1 MASIIS
7 SLFGVGQQQQQQPAA
22 QVIQQQLPK
31 EVAPFYEKLLK
42 ESEALYKQ
50 QMEEGAPI
58 YEGKTI
64 AGFTPEQEQL
74 FSGLQGLVGQQ
85 APKFAEAEALTRGTA
100 AKITPDEVQEFMNP
114 YQQAVVDIEKREA
127 QKQFESTVLPQ
138 LAAQAVASQGFGGS
152 RQAILEGMAAD
163 TQQRLLAD
171 IQAKGSAQAYKDA
184 MDQIAA
190 QRQREGA
197 AGQQLAQLAPAG
209 FQAQAQELGAIGKV
223 GDVKQQQA
231 QLALDEAYKQFLQ
244 ERQFPADALKQFQS
258 VVQQFPNIP
267 TQITRTPPPAQPGLA
282 QTLLG
287 GLATGVGTYGAFG
300 GFSPG
305 GFLGMKQA
313 ETGGGI
319 ADLPVVYA
327 QQSAYMRDK
336 LSRGRADFQPV
347 LDFISQLS
355 GRKGREGSD
364 LEAFQKRLE
373 EVEEGTY
380 TPKSQE
386 EILAELRA
394 KKSGLESLEGTGE
407 IFKPDTRKFE
417 ADPESKTAEQ
427 IKAIIASG
435 ADATAVGGLPDELR
449 GKSIRVDMTPDPVSK
464 DPMGPPMQPEV
475 NQPGSNIDAA
485 KNVRTGILGQLD
497 KQRGELGKLKVPGA
511 PDTTELDRLQAE
523 RRKAKEAQMT
533 DIDKRLADI
542 PEERKKDLFAL
553 LAQQGAKFAST
564 PGATLSEAVG
574 GFTKEGRKIFKA
586 SEEEKKRLKE
596 QQTNININLFDDD
609 VAQETARV
617 NLKTKAAQNK
627 FDNILKKN
635 AEKIKLDNSEI
646 NFMNA
651 LANQDR
657 AKAAL
662 KTSDAALAKAR
673 ALPDFKSLGPNQV
686 KQAVDVFELELS
698 KYKDAA
704 KGKGAYQGRLLE
716 LQQDLF
722 DAGIKTPEGD
732 KISQK
737 QIIDILDDLKISE
750 SKGRLGKDTSS
761 FADYLASQNRV
772 YNNSITMEQNVGSYI
787 YYATLEG
794 IKEGK

>member
-22 QVIQQQLPK
+22 QVMQQQLPK

-127 QKQFESTVLPQ
+127 QKQYESTVLPQ

-190 QRQREGA
+190 QRQREGL

-287 GLATGVGTYGAFG
+287 GLGTAVGTYGAFG

-305 GFLGMKQA
+305 GFMGMKQA

-319 ADLPVVYA
+319 ADLPVVKA
-327 QQSAYMRDK
+327 QQNTFVQQRLRELENRKKENIAKSNQAIKDFLGGLFEGKPSPGLTRYQDKVKSLTDEFESGASEAYGKPYDELTSK
-336 LSRGRADFQPV
+336 EISDYKKILPT
-347 LDFISQLS
+347 LDT
-355 GRKGREGSD
+355 KED
-364 LEAFQKRLE
+364 
-373 EVEEGTY
+373 
-380 TPKSQE
+380 
-386 EILAELRA
+386 
-394 KKSGLESLEGTGE
+394 KSGLKSITSDPNQIAIIGAGLGDEGETYGTIMKIDPKTGKEDMSQLRVDKVGQPSEEFTRQQGFEPLPVEPQVDPEKPGAKTDLAKSLKDNIKIPETTDFRKMTAKETALTEAQKQKLSDLKARQELAPQAMKESLFGTLAQLSSQYATDPNAKLLGKIGEFAKVGGQQFREGREKQLALKEKITDAKIDLAKSDVDLE
-407 IFKPDTRKFE
+407 RYKEDKATQADQKRFE
-417 ADPESKTAEQ
+417 NIIKKEMYGIELTKRDQDWKKLNILDKEAYANL
-427 IKAIIASG
+427 IKAQRIGLTKYSALSNEKIKNYAGQFSG
-435 ADATAVGGLPDELR
+435 L
-449 GKSIRVDMTPDPVSK
+449 K
-464 DPMGPPMQPEV
+464 DIFI
-475 NQPGSNIDAA
+475 NSN
-485 KNVRTGILGQLD
+485 T
-497 KQRGELGKLKVPGA
+497 
-511 PDTTELDRLQAE
+511 LQN
-523 RRKAKEAQMT
+523 KAKEYNISDKKLKNFMDDLEK
-533 DIDKRLADI
+533 DIRSSV
-542 PEERKKDLFAL
+542 
-553 LAQQGAKFAST
+553 GAKKYKPVMGNFIRYLETGLTGKGEMDTSASLQGMT
-564 PGATLSEAVG
+564 EFVLSE
-574 GFTKEGRKIFKA
+574 FDKKFK
-586 SEEEKKRLKE
+586 
-596 QQTNININLFDDD
+596 
-609 VAQETARV
+609 
-617 NLKTKAAQNK
+617 
-627 FDNILKKN
+627 
-635 AEKIKLDNSEI
+635 
-646 NFMNA
+646 
-651 LANQDR
+651 
-657 AKAAL
+657 
-662 KTSDAALAKAR
+662 
-673 ALPDFKSLGPNQV
+673 P
-686 KQAVDVFELELS
+686 
-698 KYKDAA
+698 
-704 KGKGAYQGRLLE
+704 KG
-716 LQQDLF
+716 
-722 DAGIKTPEGD
+722 
-732 KISQK
+732 
-737 QIIDILDDLKISE
+737 
-750 SKGRLGKDTSS
+750 
-761 FADYLASQNRV
+761 
-772 YNNSITMEQNVGSYI
+772 
-787 YYATLEG
+787 
-794 IKEGK
+794 

>member
-114 YQQAVVDIEKREA
+114 YQQAVIDIEKREA
-127 QKQFESTVLPQ
+127 QKQYESTVLPQ
-138 LAAQAVASQGFGGS
+138 LAAQAAASQGFGGS

-184 MDQIAA
+184 MEQIAA

-209 FQAQAQELGAIGKV
+209 FQAQAKELGAIGKV

-319 ADLPVVYA
+319 ADLPVVYRQRPGRVRGPGDMLGDRKLFGQKLQELQDELA
-327 QQSAYMRDK
+327 IESDVRTGRGKKGAKLREEAEDK
-336 LSRGRADFQPV
+336 KGLTSLNVNFDPTKLAFIGPGLTDEGETV
-347 LDFISQLS
+347 GVTTELD
-355 GRKGREGSD
+355 D
-364 LEAFQKRLE
+364 
-373 EVEEGTY
+373 
-380 TPKSQE
+380 
-386 EILAELRA
+386 
-394 KKSGLESLEGTGE
+394 TGKE
-407 IFKPDTRKFE
+407 DM
-417 ADPESKTAEQ
+417 SKT
-427 IKAIIASG
+427 
-435 ADATAVGGLPDELR
+435 
-449 GKSIRVDMTPDPVSK
+449 RVDTF
-464 DPMGPPMQPEV
+464 GQPSEEFTRRLGFEPLPEEPQA

-485 KNVRTGILGQLD
+485 KNVRTGVLGQLD
-497 KQRGELGKLKVPGA
+497 KQRGELDKLKVPGA

-596 QQTNININLFDDD
+596 QQTNINIGLFDDD

-627 FDNILKKN
+627 FDNIIKKRAEGTKLTN
-635 AEKIKLDNSEI
+635 AEI
-646 NFMNA
+646 NFENA
-651 LANQDR
+651 LANKVR

-662 KTSDAALAKAR
+662 KSSEAALIKAGKSTYTPLDKGKQISLAKLTVGKIDNILDPESGSAKKER
-673 ALPDFKSLGPNQV
+673 AVIKSSVDAQREANDLPKLTDKQFDKILKELKGELKTSKDKVNEGIATLG
-686 KQAVDVFELELS
+686 E
-698 KYKDAA
+698 YAA
-704 KGKGAYQGRLLE
+704 K
-716 LQQDLF
+716 
-722 DAGIKTPEGD
+722 
-732 KISQK
+732 SQAANPGYTNDFGSATY
-737 QIIDILDDLKISE
+737 IVN
-750 SKGRLGKDTSS
+750 
-761 FADYLASQNRV
+761 FASGV
-772 YNNSITMEQNVGSYI
+772 
-787 YYATLEG
+787 
-794 IKEGK
+794 

>member
-1 MASIIS
+1 MASILS

-287 GLATGVGTYGAFG
+287 GLGTAVGTYGAFG

-305 GFLGMKQA
+305 GFMGMKQA

-319 ADLPVVYA
+319 ADLPVVYR
-327 QQSAYMRDK
+327 QRPGRVRGPGDMLGDRKK
-336 LSRGRADFQPV
+336 LREKLQELAPENIVPTGRGKRGATLREEAEDEKGLTSLNVKFDPNKLAFIGPGLTDEGETV
-347 LDFISQLS
+347 GVTTELD
-355 GRKGREGSD
+355 D
-364 LEAFQKRLE
+364 
-373 EVEEGTY
+373 
-380 TPKSQE
+380 
-386 EILAELRA
+386 
-394 KKSGLESLEGTGE
+394 TGKE
-407 IFKPDTRKFE
+407 DM
-417 ADPESKTAEQ
+417 SKT
-427 IKAIIASG
+427 
-435 ADATAVGGLPDELR
+435 
-449 GKSIRVDMTPDPVSK
+449 RVDTF
-464 DPMGPPMQPEV
+464 GQPSEEFTRRLGFEPLPEEPQA

-497 KQRGELGKLKVPGA
+497 KQRGELDKLKVPGA

-523 RRKAKEAQMT
+523 RRKAKEAKIK

-553 LAQQGAKFAST
+553 LAQQSAQYATT
-564 PGATLSEAVG
+564 PDATLAGTVG

-596 QQTNININLFDDD
+596 QQTNINIGLFDDD
-609 VAQETARV
+609 VAQETARI
-617 NLKTKAAQNK
+617 NLKTKAEQNK
-627 FDNILKKN
+627 FDNIIKKRAEGTKLTN
-635 AEKIKLDNSEI
+635 AEI
-646 NFMNA
+646 NFENA
-651 LANQDR
+651 LANKVR

-662 KTSDAALAKAR
+662 NSSEAALIKAGKSTYTPFGKSDQLSIAKLTVGRIDKILDPESGSAR
-673 ALPDFKSLGPNQV
+673 EERAVIKSSVDAEREKNNLPKLTDKQFDKILKELKGELRTTKDKINEGIATLG
-686 KQAVDVFELELS
+686 E
-698 KYKDAA
+698 YAA
-704 KGKGAYQGRLLE
+704 K
-716 LQQDLF
+716 
-722 DAGIKTPEGD
+722 
-732 KISQK
+732 
-737 QIIDILDDLKISE
+737 
-750 SKGRLGKDTSS
+750 SKAANPGYTNDFGSATYIVN
-761 FADYLASQNRV
+761 FASGV
-772 YNNSITMEQNVGSYI
+772 
-787 YYATLEG
+787 
-794 IKEGK
+794 

>member
-127 QKQFESTVLPQ
+127 QKQYESTVLPQ

-197 AGQQLAQLAPAG
+197 AAQQLAQLAPAG

-287 GLATGVGTYGAFG
+287 GLGTAVGTYGAFG

-305 GFLGMKQA
+305 GFMGMKQA

-319 ADLPVVYA
+319 ADLPIVYRQRPGRVRNIRDIRDRDENIFDTPA
-327 QQSAYMRDK
+327 VDRLREQLQQLAPENIVPTG
-336 LSRGRADFQPV
+336 RGK
-347 LDFISQLS
+347 
-355 GRKGREGSD
+355 KG
-364 LEAFQKRLE
+364 
-373 EVEEGTY
+373 
-380 TPKSQE
+380 
-386 EILAELRA
+386 AELREEA
-394 KKSGLESLEGTGE
+394 EDEKGLTSLNV
-407 IFKPDTRKFE
+407 KFDPNKLAFIGPGIDE
-417 ADPESKTAEQ
+417 AGQT
-427 IKAIIASG
+427 
-435 ADATAVGGLPDELR
+435 VG
-449 GKSIRVDMTPDPVSK
+449 V
-464 DPMGPPMQPEV
+464 
-475 NQPGSNIDAA
+475 
-485 KNVRTGILGQLD
+485 
-497 KQRGELGKLKVPGA
+497 
-511 PDTTELDRLQAE
+511 TTELDDTGKEDMSKTKVDTFGQPSEEFTRRLGFEPLPVEPQVDPEKPGAKTDLAKTLKDNIKIPE
-523 RRKAKEAQMT
+523 TTDFRKMTAKETALTEAQKQKLADLKARQELAPQTMREGLFGTLAQLSSQYAT
-533 DIDKRLADI
+533 DPNAKLLGKIGEFAKVGGQQFREGREKQLALKEKITDTKIDLAKADVDLERYKEDKATQADQKRFENIIKKEMYGIELTKRDQEWKRLNILDKQAYNDLIKAQSANLRNFTALNKQDI
-542 PEERKKDLFAL
+542 KNYAGRIDGVANRL
-553 LAQQGAKFAST
+553 LKN
-564 PGATLSEAVG
+564 E
-574 GFTKEGRKIFKA
+574 KILN
-586 SEEEKKRLKE
+586 RLKE
-596 QQTNININLFDDD
+596 LGISEKKFKNRIKK
-609 VAQETARV
+609 
-617 NLKTKAAQNK
+617 LKNKIDSGVRSKKAYSSEMGNFISSIEGASVGSDKRTDAFVDNGITK
-627 FDNILKKN
+627 F
-635 AEKIKLDNSEI
+635 
-646 NFMNA
+646 
-651 LANQDR
+651 
-657 AKAAL
+657 
-662 KTSDAALAKAR
+662 
-673 ALPDFKSLGPNQV
+673 
-686 KQAVDVFELELS
+686 
-698 KYKDAA
+698 
-704 KGKGAYQGRLLE
+704 
-716 LQQDLF
+716 
-722 DAGIKTPEGD
+722 
-732 KISQK
+732 
-737 QIIDILDDLKISE
+737 ILDDLE
-750 SKGRLGKDTSS
+750 NNLG
-761 FADYLASQNRV
+761 V
-772 YNNSITMEQNVGSYI
+772 
-787 YYATLEG
+787 
-794 IKEGK
+794 

>member
-127 QKQFESTVLPQ
+127 QKQYESTVLPQ

-287 GLATGVGTYGAFG
+287 GLGTAVGTYGAFG

-319 ADLPVVYA
+319 ADLPVVYR
-327 QQSAYMRDK
+327 QSPGRVRGPGDMLGDRKKFLEKLQELSPENIVPTGRGKRGAKLREEAEDK
-336 LSRGRADFQPV
+336 KGLTSLNINFDPTKLAFIGPGLTDEGETV
-347 LDFISQLS
+347 GVTTELD
-355 GRKGREGSD
+355 D
-364 LEAFQKRLE
+364 
-373 EVEEGTY
+373 
-380 TPKSQE
+380 
-386 EILAELRA
+386 
-394 KKSGLESLEGTGE
+394 TGKE
-407 IFKPDTRKFE
+407 DM
-417 ADPESKTAEQ
+417 SKT
-427 IKAIIASG
+427 
-435 ADATAVGGLPDELR
+435 
-449 GKSIRVDMTPDPVSK
+449 RVDTF
-464 DPMGPPMQPEV
+464 GQPSEEFTRRLGFEPLPEESQA

-485 KNVRTGILGQLD
+485 KNVRTGVLGQLD
-497 KQRGELGKLKVPGA
+497 KQRGELDKLKVPGA

-523 RRKAKEAQMT
+523 RRKAKEAKIT

-553 LAQQGAKFAST
+553 LAQQSAKFAST

-596 QQTNININLFDDD
+596 QQTNINIGLFDDD

-617 NLKTKAAQNK
+617 NLKTKAEQNK
-627 FDNILKKN
+627 FDNIIKKRAEGTKLTN
-635 AEKIKLDNSEI
+635 AEI
-646 NFMNA
+646 NFENA
-651 LANQDR
+651 LANKVR

-662 KTSDAALAKAR
+662 KSSEAALIKAGKSTYTPFGKSDQLSIAKLTVGKIDKILDPESDSAKEER
-673 ALPDFKSLGPNQV
+673 AVIKSSVDAQREANDLPKLTDKQFDKVLKELKGELRTSKDKINEGIATLG
-686 KQAVDVFELELS
+686 E
-698 KYKDAA
+698 YAA
-704 KGKGAYQGRLLE
+704 K
-716 LQQDLF
+716 
-722 DAGIKTPEGD
+722 
-732 KISQK
+732 
-737 QIIDILDDLKISE
+737 
-750 SKGRLGKDTSS
+750 SKASNPGYTNDFGSATYIVN
-761 FADYLASQNRV
+761 FASGV
-772 YNNSITMEQNVGSYI
+772 
-787 YYATLEG
+787 
-794 IKEGK
+794 